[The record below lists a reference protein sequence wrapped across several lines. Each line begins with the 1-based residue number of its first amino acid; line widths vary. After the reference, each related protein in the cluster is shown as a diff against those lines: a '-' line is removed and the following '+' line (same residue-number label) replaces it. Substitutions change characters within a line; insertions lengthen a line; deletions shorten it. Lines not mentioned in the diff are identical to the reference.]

1 MFDYANLRKTIDDT
15 FSKRLFFIMGTIKSG
30 TTWLQLVLHGHPE
43 IACRGE
49 GQFTTFLASN
59 LAKAV
64 HRYNELIEG
73 KPDPRE
79 VFWPAATSLQL
90 CLAGGDQG
98 QGRRQCPNRFDL

>member
-1 MFDYANLRKTIDDT
+1 MFDYANRRKSIDDT
-15 FSKRLFFIMGTIKSG
+15 FSKRVFFIMGTIKSG

-73 KPDPRE
+73 KNKDTYTEIEGFPLLKRVLEAP
-79 VFWPAATSLQL
+79 
-90 CLAGGDQG
+90 
-98 QGRRQCPNRFDL
+98 